1 MGLAQRARDVLR
13 RKNPVPAAN
22 EHDVQYG
29 PALPA
34 IPTIHLVLDLALRI
48 GEVQMASGA
57 GAADATAT
65 ILAVT
70 NAYGLP
76 HCEVDVIY
84 TSITVCCHL
93 GVDQAPITTL
103 RVVRSRSMDY
113 SRLSATEDLVRQIT
127 SGEISVGDAHSE
139 LQRITTARHPYPRW
153 VSTLAWGGM
162 AAAIAVLIGAGP
174 LLVILAALITVVIDQ
189 VGRLLNRRALP
200 FFFQQIVGGAI
211 ATGAAMAVYESDLL
225 GDATTSLAVAANLV
239 VLLSGLSVVGVA
251 QDAVSGYNVTATGRA
266 GETLL
271 MTAGLV
277 TGVVLALRVGVALGA
292 SEAQVAERLPPV
304 AGEVPMMVIAA
315 AATAACFALA
325 SYAPRR
331 TLLVAAGAGAIGQA
345 AYSGLILST
354 LVGPIPAAAGAAAV
368 VGFCGGVL
376 SRRLRVP
383 ALVIVVSGIA
393 PLLPGLSTYR
403 ALYQLAA
410 ENDVTSAVPDLIM
423 AAGIALALGAGVV
436 LGEFLAH
443 PVQRGLSRL
452 ERRLAGP
459 RMSGPLNPAPRR
471 LE

>member
-13 RKNPVPAAN
+13 RKNPAPVTDAHI
-22 EHDVQYG
+22 EYG
-29 PALPA
+29 PALPDA
-34 IPTIHLVLDLALRI
+34 PTIHLVLDLALRI

-70 NAYGLP
+70 NAFGLP

-113 SRLSATEDLVRQIT
+113 SRLSDTEDLVRRIT

-174 LLVILAALITVVIDQ
+174 FLVMLAALITIVIDQ
-189 VGRLLNRRALP
+189 IGRQLNRRALP
-200 FFFQQIVGGAI
+200 FFFQQVVGGAI

-225 GDATTSLAVAANLV
+225 GDATTSLAVGANLV

-277 TGVVLALRVGVALGA
+277 TGVVLALRIGVALGA
-292 SEAQVAERLPPV
+292 SESAVAERLPPV
-304 AGEVPMMVIAA
+304 VGDLPLMITAA

-325 SYAPRR
+325 SYAPLRS
-331 TLLVAAGAGAIGQA
+331 LLVAAAAGAIGQA
-345 AYSGLILST
+345 VYSLLILST
-354 LVGPIPAAAGAAAV
+354 LAGPIPAAGGAAAV
-368 VGFCGGVL
+368 IGFCGGVL
-376 SRRLRVP
+376 SRRLGVS

-393 PLLPGLSTYR
+393 PMLPGLSTYR
-403 ALYQLAA
+403 ALYQVAA
-410 ENDVTSAVPDLIM
+410 ENDLASSIPELMM
-423 AAGIALALGAGVV
+423 AAGIALALGAGVA